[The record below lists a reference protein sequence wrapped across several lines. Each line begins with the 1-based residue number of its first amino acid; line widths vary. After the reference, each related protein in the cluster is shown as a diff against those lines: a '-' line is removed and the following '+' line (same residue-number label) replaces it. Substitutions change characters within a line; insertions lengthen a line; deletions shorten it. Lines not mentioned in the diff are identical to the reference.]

1 MADAVTTRTSRG
13 PRPPWQVA
21 GVVAVAFVVLL
32 WGIEVLDVAASHRL
46 DGWGIRPR
54 DGEGL
59 LGILAAPLL
68 HGGWEHLGANTVP
81 ALVLGFLTLAT
92 GLARGLAATA
102 VIWLAGGLAVWLVAG
117 SGSVHIGAS
126 GLIFGWIT
134 YLAVQGFVDR
144 KPAEILIGVVVLVVY
159 GSVLWGV
166 LPGTPGVSWQ
176 GHLFGALA
184 GVLAA
189 VVVSE
194 RGLAGRYPHRRDR

>member
-1 MADAVTTRTSRG
+1 MTTRA

-144 KPAEILIGVVVLVVY
+144 KPAEIVIGLVVLLVY

>member
-1 MADAVTTRTSRG
+1 MTT
-13 PRPPWQVA
+13 RPPWQVA
-21 GVVAVAFVVLL
+21 GVATVAFVVLL
-32 WGIEVLDVAASHRL
+32 WGIELLDVAASHRL

-68 HGGWEHLGANTVP
+68 HGGWEHLAANTVP

-92 GLARGLAATA
+92 GVARGLAATA
-102 VIWLAGGLAVWLVAG
+102 VIWLVGGLAVWLVAG

-126 GLIFGWIT
+126 GLIFGWLT

-144 KPAEILIGVVVLVVY
+144 KPAEILIGLVVLVVY

-176 GHLFGALA
+176 GHLFGAIA

-189 VVVSE
+189 VLVSE

>member
-1 MADAVTTRTSRG
+1 MEDRVTT
-13 PRPPWQVA
+13 RPPWQVA
-21 GVVAVAFVVLL
+21 GVATAAFVVLL

-68 HGGWEHLGANTVP
+68 HGGWEHLAANTVP

-92 GLARGLAATA
+92 GVARGLAATA
-102 VIWLAGGLAVWLVAG
+102 VIWLLGGLAVWLVAG

-144 KPAEILIGVVVLVVY
+144 KPAEILIGLVVLVVY

-176 GHLFGALA
+176 GHLFGAIA